1 MGDPLRVLAVSH
13 AYPRR
18 SASGHGI
25 FIHRWNVGLQAHGVD
40 VRVLQL
46 SEWTPPWPL
55 SQVDP
60 AWRRGRMAHR
70 DMMSER
76 DGVRIDHPRTFIPR
90 PSRFFHGD
98 SWDREART
106 LIDYCQR
113 RPELRDADVV
123 IGHFLVPD
131 GYHALRLGRALGI
144 PVAGV
149 AWGDDV
155 HAWPSDRPYW
165 RERLREVL
173 REVDVP
179 IACSRRLADDGN
191 AWLDRPRNDWQVVY
205 GGVDV
210 DDFHPAADR
219 AAARA
224 ASPIELVRALPR
236 DACVIL
242 MIGQR
247 VRAKGYVELLDAWK
261 MLAADVPNWHLI
273 AAGGDWGDV
282 DVVNEIRARGL
293 VGRAHWIGAQ
303 NAESMPGLLRAVNAF
318 VLPSHDEGLSLT
330 MLEAMATGLPA
341 IATDVGGHAEVIR
354 DASEGWLIPA
364 KDTRSLESA
373 LRELITDE
381 TERERRGRGARSAAV
396 RIGSPAA
403 NAGRLASIL
412 TALAE
417 RRSLGPSAVA
427 V

>member
-1 MGDPLRVLAVSH
+1 MPDLLRVLAVSH

-25 FIHRWNVGLQAHGVD
+25 FIHRWNVGLQALGVD

-55 SQVDP
+55 SEVDP

-70 DMMSER
+70 DMVPER
-76 DGVRIDHPRTFIPR
+76 DGVRIEHPRTFVPR
-90 PSRFFHGD
+90 PSLFFRGD

-113 RPELRDADVV
+113 RPELRDAEVV
-123 IGHFLVPD
+123 IGHFMVPD

-173 REVDVP
+173 RQVDVP

-191 AWLDRPRNDWQVVY
+191 AWLDRPREDWQVVY

-210 DDFHPAADR
+210 DEFHPAADR
-219 AAARA
+219 GAARA
-224 ASPIELVRALPR
+224 ASPIELVRTLPR
-236 DACVIL
+236 DACVML

-247 VRAKGYVELLDAWK
+247 VRAKGYVELLDAWQT
-261 MLAADVPNWHLI
+261 LAADAPNWHLV
-273 AAGGDWGDV
+273 AAGGDAGDV
-282 DVVNEIRARGL
+282 DIVNEIRARGL
-293 VGRAHWIGAQ
+293 VDRAHWIGYQ
-303 NAESMPGLLRAVNAF
+303 PAESMPALLRAVDAF
-318 VLPSHDEGLSLT
+318 VLPSHNEGLSLT
-330 MLEAMATGLPA
+330 MLEAMATGLPT
-341 IATDVGGHAEVIR
+341 IATDVGGHAEAIR

-364 KDTRSLESA
+364 KDPRSLEAA
-373 LRELITDE
+373 LRELMTNG

-396 RIGSPAA
+396 RIGSPAV

-412 TALAE
+412 GALAE
-417 RRSLGPSAVA
+417 RRSLRPRAVA